1 MVSDEL
7 HMMTVGFRSKGDMRL
22 LAHGRTSEGWTPRI
36 DVEWSTL
43 FPTPTNDAGA
53 DAEPPD
59 APISMDATA
68 DSESEIAVE
77 SGADSSNSAPPDS
90 SDDPSNSSDEPS
102 EGGCGCKVN
111 GSPSTRS
118 WYVFPLGFLALGV
131 FAQRRRGGCAIVDRG

>member
-1 MVSDEL
+1 MKNFKEL
-7 HMMTVGFRSKGDMRL
+7 LDTEKKL
-22 LAHGRTSEGWTPRI
+22 LIISLPDNSYEYALRAY
-36 DVEWSTL
+36 
-43 FPTPTNDAGA
+43 DAGA